1 MVPAK
6 AAEIA
11 SAPWTKLAPWNR
23 KQLERAHTRG
33 SASRSAGLLERLPGT
48 NTLSCFHLQKG
59 LLPLPCTF
67 ASVRRSLKAQSIH
80 KHGFL
85 IRLNHISE
93 LKLVRAGF
101 SENYLSTSYSEIRV
115 VFFFALYWA
124 KPAIMTTW
132 CLLSWVPHTIVSIK
146 SFFQHTDFFIQSLHQ
161 YLTTLLYQK
170 LKTGFQKATRA
181 FLVWTFS
188 QVSALFIRNAFAF
201 HQESWKTNN
210 CKQK

>member
-80 KHGFL
+80 KHVFL

-115 VFFFALYWA
+115 FFFLCSLLGKASSYDYLVLAL
-124 KPAIMTTW
+124 PECHTPLF
-132 CLLSWVPHTIVSIK
+132 LLSHSSSTQIFSYKV
-146 SFFQHTDFFIQSLHQ
+146 FINIWQ
-161 YLTTLLYQK
+161 LYC
-170 LKTGFQKATRA
+170 TR
-181 FLVWTFS
+181 S
-188 QVSALFIRNAFAF
+188 
-201 HQESWKTNN
+201 
-210 CKQK
+210 

>member
-115 VFFFALYWA
+115 VFFF
-124 KPAIMTTW
+124 
-132 CLLSWVPHTIVSIK
+132 LLSIGQSRQLWLLGACSPECHTPLFLLSHSSSTQIFSYKV
-146 SFFQHTDFFIQSLHQ
+146 FINIWQ
-161 YLTTLLYQK
+161 LYC
-170 LKTGFQKATRA
+170 TR
-181 FLVWTFS
+181 S
-188 QVSALFIRNAFAF
+188 
-201 HQESWKTNN
+201 
-210 CKQK
+210 